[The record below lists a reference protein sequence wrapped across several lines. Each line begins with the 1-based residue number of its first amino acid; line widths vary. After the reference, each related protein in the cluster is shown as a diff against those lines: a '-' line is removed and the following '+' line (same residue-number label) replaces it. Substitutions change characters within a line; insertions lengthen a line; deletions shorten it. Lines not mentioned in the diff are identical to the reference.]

1 MTSRL
6 LPPEEWP
13 RLDGTELESVWPV
26 LDRERAC
33 VVVVEDA
40 EGRIIGCWA
49 GFPLW
54 HAEGVWTAPEHRG
67 KAGVARLLLV
77 GMAGLAKAHGY
88 RSVVTASI
96 DRTVDD
102 LLTKHG
108 AVHLDGRHYALPV
121 ITEEAIP
128 CPR

>member
-6 LPPEEWP
+6 LPPEEWEK
-13 RLDGTELESVWPV
+13 LDGTELETVWPV
-26 LDRERAC
+26 LDRARAQ

-40 EGRIIGCWA
+40 AGQIIGCWA

-54 HAEGVWTAPEHRG
+54 HAEGVWTAPAHRG

-88 RSVVTASI
+88 RSVVTASV

-108 AVHLDGRHYALPV
+108 AVPLGGRHYALPV
-121 ITEEAIP
+121 VKEETVP
-128 CPR
+128 CQR